1 MSKSVD
7 ITIIIVISLRSNNI
21 WERLEDQLDRQVD
34 SVKSTMVTNPGL
46 VADIPKFIGYNV
58 VAHPVIVHFN
68 IRLPQL
74 SYAGNPKSTGTI

>member
-1 MSKSVD
+1 MPKSID
-7 ITIIIVISLRSNNI
+7 ITIIVVISLRSHNI
-21 WERLEDQLDRQVD
+21 WERLEDQLDRHVD

-58 VAHPVIVHFN
+58 VAHSVIVHFN

-74 SYAGNPKSTGTI
+74 SYAGNPRSTGTI